1 MALAAVDVLAGL
13 QNVMLISLATDGED
27 GPTDAAGAVVTGE
40 SAQRAKMLGMTA
52 PAYLSR
58 NDAYSF
64 FDPLGDLVQTG
75 PSGTNVNDLVICF
88 AF

>member
-1 MALAAVDVLAGL
+1 VLAGL
-13 QNVMLISLATDGED
+13 KDVMLISLATDGED

-40 SAQRAKMLGMTA
+40 SAHRAEWLGMSA
-52 PAYLSR
+52 AGCLSR

-64 FDPLGDLVQTG
+64 FEAMGDLVQTG